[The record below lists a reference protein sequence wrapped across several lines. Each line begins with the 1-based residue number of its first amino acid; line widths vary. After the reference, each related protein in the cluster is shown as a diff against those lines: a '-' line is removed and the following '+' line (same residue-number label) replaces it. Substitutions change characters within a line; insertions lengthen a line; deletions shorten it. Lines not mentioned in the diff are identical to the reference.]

1 MPDKPQRTPSA
12 FNILGDNPPRTPLQS
27 MATFGGP
34 AASQTGEP
42 KLEHPGMEPSPGR
55 ILGQTV
61 AGTAGALLAPEAL
74 AVAGGLR
81 FAPQLLQTGLQFAA
95 RAGGAGLGVAA
106 EGELTA
112 PKGETPEQKSER
124 RRADFVAGAGGEVLG
139 TGLTYG
145 ANRALRATSAGAKLL
160 ERLRLR
166 RAQGLEPGAAEVQP
180 GLRAF
185 GGSLL
190 PAQVTRSQLTDSAQN
205 ILESTFT
212 SMNTMANARQ
222 RNVNAAMEWL
232 SEAAPKIAEVS
243 TPTQA
248 GKLIETMVRNP
259 LAAQRAAVSAA
270 YRTLDGEIAAAG
282 LAPSIDLT
290 QQLQGFESEFSM
302 RLAKADPAAVKIRSY
317 LDNPGPLTFDEA
329 DQIRGML
336 LDLARRDSGPDVSP
350 TLRRYASK
358 VAADVEQAI
367 DQAAGNAGAAGNRI
381 KTAME
386 AARGARRTQAEFFD
400 EELIGPLLEKAA
412 PEDVAATFFAD
423 NNPAQINA
431 LRRIVYEQRFRKAI
445 GGDPNE
451 YWSKLQSYWMWSK
464 RRVEGGER
472 PFHELD
478 GEALGKA
485 MDDSLET
492 FEALYPDKK
501 QREYVRR
508 SAHALEMTQ
517 QKGGGSRSGTVI
529 AQMGQGR
536 YIGNAVQNLG
546 NVVSIGGAGAAAG
559 AGHTGA
565 GALLLM
571 APWVFSKAWASKNFS
586 SWLVARRL
594 ARDVR
599 SSSFLGSVVAQGAN
613 ALVKDG
619 LPFILYDPAT
629 DSATVHSPQQ
639 GTSGTTSGQFAPTGK
654 PVSKIR
660 PAP

>member
-12 FNILGDNPPRTPLQS
+12 FNILGDRAPRTPLQS
-27 MATFGGP
+27 MATTGGP
-34 AASQTGEP
+34 AFSQTGEP
-42 KLEHPGMEPSPGR
+42 RLEHPGMEPSPGK
-55 ILGQTV
+55 IIGQTV

-81 FAPQLLQTGLQFAA
+81 FAPQLLQTGLQFAM
-95 RAGGAGLGVAA
+95 RAAGAGVGIAA

-124 RRADFVAGAGGEVLG
+124 RAADFVSGAGGEALG

-166 RAQGLEPGAAEVQP
+166 RSQALEPGAAEVQR
-180 GLRAF
+180 GLREF

-222 RNVNAAMEWL
+222 NNVNAAMEWL
-232 SEAAPKIAEVS
+232 NTAAPKIAEVS

-248 GKLIETMVRNP
+248 GQLIEIMVRNP
-259 LAAQRAAVSAA
+259 LAAQKAAVAAA
-270 YRTLDGEIAAAG
+270 YRTLDGEIQAAG

-290 QQLQGFESEFSM
+290 PQLRGFENEFSM

-317 LDNPGPLTFDEA
+317 LDNPTPLTFDEA

-336 LDLARRDSGPDVSP
+336 LDLARKDSASDVSP

-358 VAADVEQAI
+358 VAQDVDQAIEQAA
-367 DQAAGNAGAAGNRI
+367 QNAGAVGDRI
-381 KTAME
+381 RTAME
-386 AARGARRTQAEFFD
+386 AARGARRMQAEFFD

-423 NNPAQINA
+423 NNPTQINA

-451 YWSKLQSYWMWSK
+451 YWNKIQSYWMWSK
-464 RRVEGGER
+464 RKMEGGER
-472 PFHELD
+472 HFHELD
-478 GEALGKA
+478 GEALGQA
-485 MDDSLET
+485 MDRSQET

-508 SAHALEMTQ
+508 SVHALEMTQ

-546 NVVSIGGAGAAAG
+546 NVVSLGGGGAAAG
-559 AGHTGA
+559 AGHPGA

-586 SWLVARRL
+586 SWLVARSL
-594 ARDVR
+594 AKNVR

-629 DSATVHSPQQ
+629 DSATVHSPTQ
-639 GTSGTTSGQFAPTGK
+639 GTTGQFAPTGK